1 MQNRETVLTVTG
13 ELLENPTVQGKPK
26 GLGETRQGVVGV
38 GQEARG
44 GTRKTKTVCASGPA
58 KQHRGTAGGEHLAP
72 PSPGS
77 WGPLHLREPGFWD
90 LLRAGRLPALLLWMR
105 PRKRDKTWRARRVAR
120 APGLPSPLA
129 YHPAGPQG
137 PLTRTQAAITSAA
150 VVSRLFPAPASSPP
164 ARIS

>member
-13 ELLENPTVQGKPK
+13 ELLENPTVHGKPK

-77 WGPLHLREPGFWD
+77 WGPLRLREPGFWD
-90 LLRAGRLPALLLWMR
+90 LLRAGRYPRSCSGCALGKEIRPGGPDEWPGRPGCHLP
-105 PRKRDKTWRARRVAR
+105 
-120 APGLPSPLA
+120 
-129 YHPAGPQG
+129 
-137 PLTRTQAAITSAA
+137 
-150 VVSRLFPAPASSPP
+150 
-164 ARIS
+164 